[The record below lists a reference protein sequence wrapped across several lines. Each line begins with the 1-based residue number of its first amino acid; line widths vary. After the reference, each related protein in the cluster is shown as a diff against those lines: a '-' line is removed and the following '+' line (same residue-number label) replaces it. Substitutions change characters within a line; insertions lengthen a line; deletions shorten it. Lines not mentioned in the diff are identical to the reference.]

1 MTTPRARG
9 DNDSMPTEQE
19 LLARI
24 EQLEAQNSALQDK
37 LDMIWSVLAED
48 TEVIEE
54 SGEDG
59 GEGNKLVQIDR
70 KIQ

>member
-1 MTTPRARG
+1 MPG
-9 DNDSMPTEQE
+9 DNNSMPTEQE

-54 SGEDG
+54 ESGEDG